1 MVDRILLILKVK
13 NLTASK
19 FADEIGVQRS
29 SISHI
34 LSGRNLP
41 SLNLIQKIL
50 KTFPEVSSEWL
61 LNGVGPMS
69 KTPNMDLFTSESK
82 EIVPDKNLTPDLFN
96 IQDSSFVDQNIDNQ
110 ILDGTIDHDE
120 PALDLDK
127 APGKIINTE
136 IFTSGQGKSQE
147 KLDHQEDKLVIEENT
162 KPEKLVTENKENAFS
177 DKKIEKIVI
186 FYNNKTFREY
196 FPE

>member
-41 SLNLIQKIL
+41 SLDLIQKIL

-96 IQDSSFVDQNIDNQ
+96 IQDSSFVNQNIDNQ

-136 IFTSGQGKSQE
+136 IFTSGQDKSQE

>member
-1 MVDRILLILKVK
+1 MVDRILLVLKVK

-41 SLNLIQKIL
+41 SLDLIQKVL
-50 KTFPEVSSEWL
+50 KTYPELSSEWL
-61 LNGVGPMS
+61 LNGIGPMS
-69 KTPNMDLFTSESK
+69 KSSG
-82 EIVPDKNLTPDLFN
+82 VDLFN
-96 IQDSSFVDQNIDNQ
+96 SQPKETVTPVIVQPGLFEVEENNNEVLTVDNEVFSIENDKRNGDLESNIGGNESGSSKISSSEEVKKEDS
-110 ILDGTIDHDE
+110 
-120 PALDLDK
+120 DLMIGNKTREK
-127 APGKIINTE
+127 ATE
-136 IFTSGQGKSQE
+136 IVE
-147 KLDHQEDKLVIEENT
+147 
-162 KPEKLVTENKENAFS
+162 PEQSVLKNDIIS